1 MSDFKHGKPVML
13 VSTNVIEVGVDIP
26 EATVMII
33 KNAERFGLAQL
44 HQLRGRIGRGEH
56 QSYCFLVS
64 DRKGKIANE
73 RIDLMCK
80 SNDGFYIAEKDL
92 ELRGP
97 GEIFGFRQHGKLDEI
112 LNLAIR
118 YKEVMKLAK
127 DDVQSIRGELS
138 DELIFMVK
146 ELYNDSEKLNL

>member
-1 MSDFKHGKPVML
+1 M
-13 VSTNVIEVGVDIP
+13 
-26 EATVMII
+26 
-33 KNAERFGLAQL
+33 
-44 HQLRGRIGRGEH
+44 
-56 QSYCFLVS
+56 S

-118 YKEVMKLAK
+118 YKEVMKLAR